1 MSPDGS
7 ALCAP
12 RLWTA
17 GAERDV
23 VLTRGARV
31 SMAFNGEGVLVIDLQ
46 PLRLLLQRGDGLRRE
61 FGRIRFEKDPI
72 ADVDHEILLAAGR
85 RVAGASLR
93 IVRSI
98 RASGRGKRQRQNS
111 AH

>member
-1 MSPDGS
+1 MNPARSEVV
-7 ALCAP
+7 AHRLC
-12 RLWTA
+12 TA

-23 VLTRGARV
+23 VLTRAALV

-93 IVRSI
+93 IARPQGK
-98 RASGRGKRQRQNS
+98 SGKPLPVVNGR
-111 AH
+111 